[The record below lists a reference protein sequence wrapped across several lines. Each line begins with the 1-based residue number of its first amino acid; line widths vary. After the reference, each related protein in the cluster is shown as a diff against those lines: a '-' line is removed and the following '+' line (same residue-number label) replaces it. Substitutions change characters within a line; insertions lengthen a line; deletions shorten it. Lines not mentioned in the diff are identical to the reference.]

1 MSKSGTSKPGWCA
14 RTKDSAYQLSPV
26 HLLIP
31 GLRCP
36 SAPTAGMDKDCDF
49 PTGVLRDGVEMSG
62 IALLAVLFTG
72 ALCKLVLEEWLLQLK
87 RSKPQD

>member
-1 MSKSGTSKPGWCA
+1 
-14 RTKDSAYQLSPV
+14 
-26 HLLIP
+26 
-31 GLRCP
+31 
-36 SAPTAGMDKDCDF
+36 MDKDCDF

-72 ALCKLVLEEWLLQLK
+72 ALCKLVLEEWLLKLK